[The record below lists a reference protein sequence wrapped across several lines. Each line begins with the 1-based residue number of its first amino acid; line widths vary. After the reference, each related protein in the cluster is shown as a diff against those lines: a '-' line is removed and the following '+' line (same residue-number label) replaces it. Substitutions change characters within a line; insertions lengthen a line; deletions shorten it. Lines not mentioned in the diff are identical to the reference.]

1 MKIILT
7 PQESEEYFFNA
18 LCNGLG
24 YVQEYGL
31 DLRYSRKAYGDAKLK
46 LQSLNPDRQVCY
58 EDVLMQILR
67 DGGKLNLFD
76 MEEQLDNE
84 DNYITL
90 ADVHERVANTPTRH
104 LFDMIEE
111 RDDADTADVILQTTF
126 LGDIIFG

>member
-18 LCNGLG
+18 LCDGLG
-24 YVQEYGL
+24 YVQQYGL
-31 DLRYSRKAYGDAKLK
+31 DLRYDEKAYKDAKSK
-46 LQSLNPDRQVCY
+46 LQSLNPDRQICY

-76 MEEQLDNE
+76 EEEQLDNE

-90 ADVHERVANTPTRH
+90 EDVHERVATTQTNH
-104 LFDMIEE
+104 LFDMIEG

-126 LGDIIFG
+126 LGEIIFG